1 MALPKVNVAKYE
13 MVIPSTGQAV
23 KYRPYLVAEEKILM
37 IAMESGDQKQI
48 LSAISDVIEACVE
61 GDIKASN
68 LAMFDIETI
77 FLNLRSKSVGESV
90 DINIECQKEG
100 CNETI
105 QQHINVEDIKLP
117 EVDESRRI
125 VQLTPDI
132 GITLK
137 YPAFEDVTSL
147 DPEDMENIE
156 GLMKLVKNCLD
167 TIFTE
172 DEVYEASSHSDKE
185 LDEFLG
191 NLSSDQFLKINEFFT
206 SMPSLVYNLKFDCG
220 KCNGAN
226 EIELRGIQ
234 SFFT

>member
-1 MALPKVNVAKYE
+1 MALPKVNTAKYE
-13 MVIPSTGQAV
+13 MVIPSTGLAV

-48 LSAISDVIEACVE
+48 LNAIRDVINACVE
-61 GDIKASN
+61 GDFN
-68 LAMFDIETI
+68 TDDLGMFDIETI
-77 FLNLRSKSVGESV
+77 FLNLRAKSVGEGIDV
-90 DINIECQKEG
+90 NIECQQEG
-100 CNETI
+100 CNESI

-117 EVDESRRI
+117 VVDEDRKI
-125 VQLTPDI
+125 IQITPEI

-137 YPAFEDVTSL
+137 YPSFEDIKAL
-147 DPEDMENIE
+147 GEDDMENIE
-156 GLMKLVKNCLD
+156 GIMKLVKVCLD

-172 DEVYEASSHSDKE
+172 DEVFEASSHSEKD

-191 NLSSDQFLKINEFFT
+191 NLSSDQFVKINEFFVD
-206 SMPSLVYNLKFDCG
+206 MPSLVYNLKFDCG

-226 EIELRGIQ
+226 DIELRGVQ

>member
-1 MALPKVNVAKYE
+1 MALPKVNTAKYE
-13 MVIPSTGQAV
+13 MVIPSTGLAV

-48 LSAISDVIEACVE
+48 LNAIRDVINACVE
-61 GDIKASN
+61 GDFN
-68 LAMFDIETI
+68 TDDLAMFDIEI
-77 FLNLRSKSVGESV
+77 FTSGIDV
-90 DINIECQKEG
+90 NIECQQEG
-100 CNETI
+100 CNESI

-117 EVDESRRI
+117 VVDEDRKI
-125 VQLTPDI
+125 IQITPEI

-137 YPAFEDVTSL
+137 YPSFEDIKAL
-147 DPEDMENIE
+147 GEDDMENIE
-156 GLMKLVKNCLD
+156 GIMKLVKVCLD

-172 DEVYEASSHSDKE
+172 DEVFEASSHSEKD

-191 NLSSDQFLKINEFFT
+191 NLSSDQFVKINEFFVD
-206 SMPSLVYNLKFDCG
+206 MPSLVYNLKFDCG

-226 EIELRGIQ
+226 DIELRGVQ

>member
-1 MALPKVNVAKYE
+1 MALPKVNTAKYE
-13 MVIPSTGQAV
+13 MVIPSTGLAV

-48 LSAISDVIEACVE
+48 LNAIRDVINACVE
-61 GDIKASN
+61 GDFN
-68 LAMFDIETI
+68 TDDLAMFDIETI
-77 FLNLRSKSVGESV
+77 FLNLRAKSVGEGIDV
-90 DINIECQKEG
+90 NIECQQEG
-100 CNETI
+100 CNESI

-117 EVDESRRI
+117 VVDEDRKI
-125 VQLTPDI
+125 IQITPEI

-137 YPAFEDVTSL
+137 YPSFEDIKAL
-147 DPEDMENIE
+147 GEDDMENIE
-156 GLMKLVKNCLD
+156 GIMKLVKVCLD

-172 DEVYEASSHSDKE
+172 DEVFEASSHSEKD

-191 NLSSDQFLKINEFFT
+191 NLSSDQFVKINEFFVD
-206 SMPSLVYNLKFDCG
+206 MPSLVYNLKFDCG

-226 EIELRGIQ
+226 DIELRGVQ

>member
-90 DINIECQKEG
+90 DINIECQQEG

-220 KCNGAN
+220 KCNCAN